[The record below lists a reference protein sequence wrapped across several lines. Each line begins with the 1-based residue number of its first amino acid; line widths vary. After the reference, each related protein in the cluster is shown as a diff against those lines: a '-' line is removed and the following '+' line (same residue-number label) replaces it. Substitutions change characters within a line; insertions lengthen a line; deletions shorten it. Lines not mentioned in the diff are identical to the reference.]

1 MEGIVTLFENSAL
14 AIGNTDLTT
23 KLVEGLDKC
32 IPEEK
37 GLCLRTMI
45 NSHSLPYRKQ
55 VDLVLKGAGD
65 SILKWLQDK
74 SIKLNDEEGLRILAA
89 IIKLKKDTD
98 WFNPEEK
105 GERFFRFEYIR

>member
-1 MEGIVTLFENSAL
+1 M
-14 AIGNTDLTT
+14 TT

-32 IPEEK
+32 TPEEK
-37 GLCLRTMI
+37 GLCLRTMV
-45 NSHSLPYRKQ
+45 NSHSLLYRKQ

-98 WFNPEEK
+98 WFKPENEGK
-105 GERFFRFEYIR
+105 TYSYFKMFL

>member
-1 MEGIVTLFENSAL
+1 MKSEAT
-14 AIGNTDLTT
+14 
-23 KLVEGLDKC
+23 GLCVSIFKSLSEC
-32 IPEEK
+32 RPEEK
-37 GLCLRTMI
+37 GLCLRTMV
-45 NSHSLPYRKQ
+45 NSQSLLYRKQ